1 MKVYIIIENNLEDYD
16 DYREWI
22 EEVYSDKEK
31 VEKRLVELV
40 KNNHCKKDR
49 LDNIEDFYKRQEVD
63 GNVGAYRLEE
73 HEVLE

>member
-31 VEKRLVELV
+31 VEKRLIELV
-40 KNNHCKKDR
+40 KNNHYKKDR

>member
-16 DYREWI
+16 DYNEWI
-22 EEVYSDKEK
+22 REVYLNKENA
-31 VEKRLVELV
+31 ERTIVELV
-40 KNNHCKKDR
+40 KNNYYKKDR
-49 LDNIEDFYKRQEVD
+49 IDNIEDFYKKQEVD